1 VDLEVVIIPKVVGDM
16 HPLVVAALVLK
27 VEILLMV
34 LKVVVLVVLV

>member
-1 VDLEVVIIPKVVGDM
+1 MDLGVVIIPKAVVDM
-16 HPLVVAALVLK
+16 HLLVVVELVLK